1 MSVSQIMANVVAA
14 LEAGKPLHTFGDAE
28 MVAAFE
34 GAKHLRAGVVTELAR
49 RHGTKSVDDVRKLV
63 LPIIGKLYAVPLVTS
78 TSNRNKGELTL
89 DREAPRFEAAK
100 TGLRDVVGAITGAAK
115 RGSTSNKA
123 EAEAEVEIPEE
134 LLAAAAK
141 LAKLANEY
149 EGARSLAAKALAA
162 AFAA

>member
-1 MSVSQIMANVVAA
+1 MNVSQVMAGVVAA
-14 LEAGKPLHTFGDAE
+14 LEAGKPLHTFGDHE

-34 GAKHLRAGVVTELAR
+34 GAKHLRAGVVKELAR
-49 RHGTKSVDDVRKLV
+49 RHGDKPVEEVRKLV
-63 LPIIGKLYAVPLVTS
+63 LPIIGKLYGVPLVAS

-115 RGSTSNKA
+115 RGTSNKA
-123 EAEAEVEIPEE
+123 DAEAEVEIPAE

-149 EGARSLAAKALAA
+149 EGARSLASRALAA

>member
-1 MSVSQIMANVVAA
+1 MHVSQIMAAVVAA
-14 LEAGKPLHTFGDAE
+14 LESGKSVASFDDAA

-34 GAKHLRAGVVTELAR
+34 GAKHLRTGVVTELVR
-49 RHGTKSVDDVRKLV
+49 RHGTKSVDEVRNHV

-78 TSNRNKGELTL
+78 TSNRNKGQLTL

-123 EAEAEVEIPEE
+123 EAEVEIPAE